1 VRNLLLATA
10 LLLVQAKPDPAAKKT
25 RTRAE
30 VEAAIDKAGKTPPDW
45 FAKTKLN
52 YPNTLDLSWP
62 PNPPGP
68 WDQSKNVGQFIWSTI
83 NENPSRWQEGVR
95 FLHHLLGLHK
105 DNPDVLKRTMEA
117 LGRMYHNLHE
127 DYARAAFWWRKAGQ
141 TDTDELADCYW
152 KLGNKEMAVEILDK
166 IGSDRTRNATVI
178 KLWSDMGELDK
189 ALKLADERGDGD
201 TAAMLAA
208 GDACKFAGKFDDAVK
223 YYDKVMAVSST
234 DRDNPRNKNRA
245 KASLEAIKL
254 FDTLDFKKVAPGKYK
269 ADSLGYEAPVEI
281 EVQIGGGKVVSL
293 KVTNHKEK
301 QFYSSLT
308 DTPARIIAKQ
318 SVKGIEATTG
328 ATITSEAIINA
339 TAKALSQGMPRK
351 K

>member
-1 VRNLLLATA
+1 MRNVAIALLLA
-10 LLLVQAKPDPAAKKT
+10 LMPQQQPAPKT
-25 RTRAE
+25 RTKTE
-30 VEAAIDKAGKTPPDW
+30 VEALIDKAGRTPPDW

-52 YPNTLDLSWP
+52 YPKTLDLSWP
-62 PNPPGP
+62 PNPGGP
-68 WDQSKNVGQFIWSTI
+68 WDPSKNIGQFIWSTI

-95 FLHHLLGLHK
+95 FLHHLLTVHK

-127 DYARAAFWWRKAGQ
+127 DYARAAFWWRKAGE
-141 TDTDELADCYW
+141 TDTEELADCFW

-189 ALKLADERGDGD
+189 ALKLAEERGED
-201 TAAMLAA
+201 TAGMLAA
-208 GDACKFAGKFDDAVK
+208 GDACKFAGRYDEAVK
-223 YYDKVMAVSST
+223 YYEKVMAVSSN

-245 KASLEAIKL
+245 KATMDAIKFFEL
-254 FDTLDFKKVAPGKYK
+254 EVKKVTPGKYK

-281 EVQIGGGKVVSL
+281 EVQVAAGKIVSL

-318 SVKGIEATTG
+318 SVKGIEATSG

-351 K
+351 KP